1 MSIKNLFEKPSTIQ
15 NASTSS
21 LKVESKDFI
30 LSDVKRKETFS
41 PFIDFSSASNF
52 AKFGSAYEY
61 YTTSL
66 ARVYGEY
73 PYDGSEK
80 EKIEFELS
88 SSYLDKYIFD
98 KLYPK
103 TTGYINFSHGGYGAA
118 SLGAQGYGQPT
129 SPEFIYIAGGLHTA
143 SSGMQSLP
151 LYKTFDSSTV
161 YDTTK
166 LRTTTF
172 VLDTTKGWTVE
183 FWLKKEGFEYD
194 KSFREVLLD
203 LWNNLP
209 TGNSSYGRF
218 TLSLNG
224 NPAANGLNS
233 FQLTF
238 REGTRTG
245 GKGIYEQTV
254 CSSTFHTSSLAN
266 WGHYAL
272 SVVSES
278 SGLITRFY
286 HNGVLNQKTTHNVG
300 GEMSTMSGRVNGHIG
315 ALIATTSH
323 LSPNSAF
330 AGKLSASLDE
340 FRFWKTRRTS
350 REINDNYYIPVGG
363 GTNTDDANVELG
375 LYFKFNEGTT
385 GRPTTDSIV
394 LDYSGRIANGNWT
407 GYSAGAR
414 ESESAIVLSG
424 KAKTEKPDP
433 IIYSF
438 HPDVEELITELQ
450 TSGSEWDE
458 NNPSLLYNTIP
469 EWIREED
476 EATNNNVKYL
486 YQIMSSYFDTLY
498 SQITALPKLQ
508 NNAYPSASFKALPFS
523 RELLE
528 NRGLVTQNIFVES
541 EIFELFGNRDKNN
554 ILYEEEL
561 NEVKNLIY
569 TNIYNN
575 LDYIYRSKGTEKSI
589 RNMLRC
595 FGIDDEIVKLNVYT
609 DGGTQYFNDN
619 YKQTSQTTKYIDFN
633 SKTTL
638 NSTVFL
644 TSSAINGNSFITG
657 SEAANNEQFSAFTAE
672 ADVILPYKLKMHEE
686 GHFDSP
692 FVSASVFGMHR
703 PADLTSGPDYSWRTV
718 LEDIGNFQV
727 FVVKE
732 DRESEKAKFVLSNRD
747 GSIHLT
753 SSFYKQVYNNQ
764 RWNLAV
770 RVKPDKYPLIGNVLT
785 SSNHTYDIEFY
796 GVTHEYDTVKHEFSL
811 SASIS
816 YASGSAY
823 LCHPKRFYFGAH
835 RENFTG
841 SVLQQSDVKIGSIRF
856 FLDHLD
862 NSILREHNKDPA
874 NYGLR
879 KTYQN
884 PTLFAQN
891 ISTYVPSSDLIAFNF
906 DLSNVTGSDSSG
918 QFIVE
923 DLSSGSTNT
932 IYGWIDNVTR
942 REHRAKGFG
951 FPASVNSFIDNE
963 PIFSMKKELPEIAFT
978 SNSIFI
984 KGKKEE
990 VISKDDDVSDNFY
1003 ALEKSMNQVVS
1014 EEMLKTFSSVK
1025 VMNNLIGKAVDR
1037 YRLDYKSLAVARR
1050 LFFEQNDGDPDFDRF
1065 TSYFKWIDL
1074 SVSQMVNQLF
1084 PISVRYA
1091 DKITNMVESHILE
1104 RNKYQNKFPLL
1115 ERYSATET
1123 SIKSQGEMRYNWKFG
1138 HAPLP
1143 DDENKNCLWNK
1154 ERKERSDITERQ
1166 TINDIILNNN
1176 NAKALSASTV
1186 GGVVY
1191 EGSTY
1196 AVRRL
1201 AKPYSISTTLT
1212 NTMHPGINYA
1222 PDKDREYIH
1231 NAVSRHGKKT
1241 NIGLP
1246 VNVLLVGE
1254 SAGHGIHE
1262 QQRCDD
1268 IEDPNFK
1275 EKLNVKVV
1283 AGKYAG
1289 DGIDPS
1295 PANDQEVYNY
1305 RTDVSKLPINLIS
1318 QSVNTGYQSRV
1329 SSSYRSDVIITN
1341 IHTDTTD
1348 FTNHIPLQGP
1358 FTQQWVGGHQSRH
1371 IDVNKYDTSLRDD
1384 DTGGTPPNN
1393 LQNQYTRPEAWR
1405 LLLGERDPYNGNPK
1419 DGAFGFTG
1427 FDYGGPYP
1435 DPARKG
1441 ATLYRGERAKRP
1453 VNISNIKTTT
1463 SSYNHGNYYENHELI
1478 STVGKQ
1484 ENNLYF
1490 KRNPDQANYLPS
1502 YAISSSLQTATHP
1515 LSLVAYRASTE
1526 GGNVFGTHS
1535 NNRQPDQTFQAG
1547 AKAVGSFFAY
1557 GVSGS
1562 GTAFGD
1568 VYSLINHYPT
1578 DGHGVSLPA
1587 AFGGVDIELDTN
1599 GSTSLPNSPT
1609 SYDIANVTDSVSYW
1623 NGLKLKLEQ
1632 EPGNLDVN
1640 YHLINYH
1647 DFSNGI
1653 DCINSA
1659 SSHATLSS
1667 SNFVG
1672 ASGDPAFTFSSWIR
1686 ISTGSVGN
1694 GNVKYLFQV
1703 RDMTSSETSIEAYIT
1718 ATSAGNADLWVYH
1731 YGTPGSRNRVR
1742 IEDIEAGGLNNKW
1755 IHLAITDDG
1764 DITAA
1769 NNIKVYVNGVEQIP
1783 ATNNSATGGNTGLTI
1798 SGSFFLMS
1806 RGSVANSFMPF
1817 NGQFDEVTFW
1827 NIGLTAANIKHLY
1840 NSGIAL
1846 NFTASNYG
1854 DHDGVSTLPRL
1865 NRLVSWWSLD
1875 NLGSS
1880 ALDTEDIIVD
1890 VIGSNNLT
1898 VNDYYFD
1905 SVAGRRKTFHPV
1917 RGIYRARQLAR
1928 FDITASVN
1936 SSIFN
1941 GLANSGVGSAYGFAS
1956 SSVEGTNGL
1965 YYYPDHSSSFS
1976 GSGVGGFSFTGG
1988 IDEIPESRNLHQ
2000 INDSLISGEKN
2011 RTIITSRFSAPGGVE
2026 IQSKGYLDAYAHEY
2040 SVHNALPF
2048 RNLTV
2053 RSSGSGESG
2062 TMRALDIHG
2071 NRSGLRTHLQRHSGK
2086 FGSDSVVGSV
2096 TSEDYVTVPSF
2107 HKIPRNISRKPV
2119 SGSHFASPSFNLD
2132 HDNAFIQRPIPQSD
2146 FQYSWVT
2153 ASIGSNFAVGSGK
2166 QRIYGYSPRDGRIT
2180 GSFGDIE
2187 AIAFPTASEI
2197 FGV

>member
-1 MSIKNLFEKPSTIQ
+1 MMSIKNLFEKPSTIQ

-30 LSDVKRKETFS
+30 LSDVKRKQTFS

-523 RELLE
+523 KELLE

-811 SASIS
+811 STSIS
-816 YASGSAY
+816 YTSGSAY

-841 SVLQQSDVKIGSIRF
+841 SVLQQSDVKIGSLRF
-856 FLDHLD
+856 YLDHLD

-1123 SIKSQGEMRYNWKFG
+1123 SIKSQGEIRYNWKFG

-1318 QSVNTGYQSRV
+1318 QSVNTGYQFRV
-1329 SSSYRSDVIITN
+1329 SSSYRSDVVITN

-1405 LLLGERDPYNGNPK
+1405 LLLGERDPYNGNPN

-1453 VNISNIKTTT
+1453 VNISNVKTTT

-1535 NNRQPDQTFQAG
+1535 NNRQPDQIFQAG
-1547 AKAVGSFFAY
+1547 AKATGHFFAY

-1562 GTAFGD
+1562 TE
-1568 VYSLINHYPT
+1568 YKNLNHYVT
-1578 DGHGVSLPA
+1578 DGHGVKLPP
-1587 AFGGVDIELDTN
+1587 AFQDNFSDVDIELDNNDTRRSATTGLN
-1599 GSTSLPNSPT
+1599 LRILTGSNT
-1609 SYDIANVTDSVSYW
+1609 IYW
-1623 NGLKLKLEQ
+1623 NALRDELNSDA
-1632 EPGNLDVN
+1632 NLSATYEV
-1640 YHLINYH
+1640 IN
-1647 DFSNGI
+1647 
-1653 DCINSA
+1653 
-1659 SSHATLSS
+1659 
-1667 SNFVG
+1667 
-1672 ASGDPAFTFSSWIR
+1672 
-1686 ISTGSVGN
+1686 
-1694 GNVKYLFQV
+1694 
-1703 RDMTSSETSIEAYIT
+1703 
-1718 ATSAGNADLWVYH
+1718 
-1731 YGTPGSRNRVR
+1731 
-1742 IEDIEAGGLNNKW
+1742 
-1755 IHLAITDDG
+1755 
-1764 DITAA
+1764 
-1769 NNIKVYVNGVEQIP
+1769 
-1783 ATNNSATGGNTGLTI
+1783 ATNNYTTGIDTIASASVHSALSCSNFNGHAAGRMTFSTWLQFSTSSNGAEQYIMEVKDLASNKSSVELFLQSSGQIRFVRHSRLGSQRCSIDDFRQDNLGSWIHFVVTSGTDTDTDGNTKFYLNGELQSLTSDQEDS
-1798 SGSFFLMS
+1798 SGTAGSPAELTGALFLMS
-1806 RGSVANSFMPF
+1806 NAEPPTDANPQYKTLHGKM
-1817 NGQFDEVTFW
+1817 DECTFW
-1827 NIGLTAANIKHLY
+1827 KGTMTDAQVKALY
-1840 NSGIAL
+1840 NAGIAL
-1846 NFTASNYG
+1846 NFTSSEYANHS
-1854 DHDGVSTLPRL
+1854 DLPQPDL
-1865 NRLVSWWSLD
+1865 LALCGWWSFD
-1875 NLGSS
+1875 QITGSLS
-1880 ALDTEDIIVD
+1880 SGDKISDLHSTSHDLVVDDHYHDTSP
-1890 VIGSNNLT
+1890 SN
-1898 VNDYYFD
+1898 
-1905 SVAGRRKTFHPV
+1905 RQKMFHPAH
-1917 RGIYRARQLAR
+1917 GIYRAKPMAR

-1936 SSIFN
+1936 GSSFN
-1941 GLANSGVGSAYGFAS
+1941 GLAPSGVDSVYGFAS

-1976 GSGVGGFSFTGG
+1976 GSGIGGFTFSGG
-1988 IDEIPESRNLHQ
+1988 IDDVAAIRNLHQ

-2011 RTIITSRFSAPGGVE
+2011 RTIITSRFSAPGGIE

-2086 FGSDSVVGSV
+2086 FGSDSAVGSV

-2107 HKIPRNISRKPV
+2107 HKIPRNVSRKPV
-2119 SGSHFASPSFNLD
+2119 SGGHFASPSFNLD

-2153 ASIGSNFAVGSGK
+2153 ASIGSNFAVGSGQ